1 MLNPLV
7 RRTLPLITI
16 RRQYDI
22 VAYFTGGY
30 SVSTSCFAL
39 LTLQL
44 RQLAH
49 GKVVLA
55 LEGGFNEEVL
65 NTATEQCLSALL
77 GGKHVDKIA
86 PEELA
91 RRPNPAAF
99 ETLQKTIAIQSP
111 YWDVLRRCPDTA
123 LMSHFEAWEKERE
136 QNEALRA
143 HMASLS
149 MKQHSMSSQGS
160 SCSIVDDVDAD
171 ASMA

>member
-1 MLNPLV
+1 M
-7 RRTLPLITI
+7 
-16 RRQYDI
+16 
-22 VAYFTGGY
+22 
-30 SVSTSCFAL
+30 
-39 LTLQL
+39 
-44 RQLAH
+44 
-49 GKVVLA
+49 VLA

-91 RRPNPAAF
+91 RRPNPTAF

-111 YWDVLRRCPDTA
+111 YWDVLRRHPDTA

-171 ASMA
+171 TSMA